1 MLRFLTFA
9 LSVLIIGN
17 VAQQNILECQ
27 FIEDIIERTDYTCLL
42 RGISVNGTD
51 NVVISGTHQLNR
63 TNVDVRNIRV
73 VNSTMPII
81 LPQLFQTF
89 PYAVGIEI
97 TSSGLQ
103 DIQTNSFI
111 YARNL
116 QVIKFNNNPVDS
128 VYEGVFSMLYYLR
141 VLQLSQNNISYVNKN
156 AFQGLFNLQDLDL
169 SHNQIYHIEVDT
181 FKPISKIQFINLGNN
196 LLTEIENDLLK
207 FNSNLTS
214 IILQNN
220 RINAIA
226 PDFIKTLNLGNLQVL
241 VLNHNKCVNASFFR
255 SVPWLRTLEDGLQQ
269 CFANFNVTP
278 EVEKT
283 FVLHLKGEL
292 SITDETGKEIIRI

>member
-1 MLRFLTFA
+1 M
-9 LSVLIIGN
+9 LIIGS
-17 VAQQNILECQ
+17 VAQQNLQCQ
-27 FIEDIIERTDYTCLL
+27 FIEDIIERIDYTCLL
-42 RGISVNGTD
+42 RGISVINGTD
-51 NVVISGTHQLNR
+51 NVIISGTHTQNR
-63 TNVDVRNIRV
+63 TNADVRNIRI

-81 LPQLFQTF
+81 LPQLFETF

-97 TSSGLQ
+97 TSSELE
-103 DIQTNSFI
+103 DIQTNSFL

-116 QVIKFNNNPVDS
+116 QVIKFTNNPVNS

-169 SHNQIYHIEVDT
+169 SYNQIYHIEIDT
-181 FKPISKIQFINLGNN
+181 FKPITKIQFMNLGHN

-207 FNSNLTS
+207 FNHNLTT
-214 IILQNN
+214 IVLQNN

-226 PDFIKTLNLGNLQVL
+226 PDFIKTLHLENLQVL
-241 VLNHNKCVNASFFR
+241 ALNQNKCVDSSFFR
-255 SVPWLRTLEDGLQQ
+255 SLPWLRTLEDGLQK
-269 CFANFNVTP
+269 CFSNFNVTP
-278 EVEKT
+278 EVVKT
-283 FVLHLKGEL
+283 FTLHLKGEL